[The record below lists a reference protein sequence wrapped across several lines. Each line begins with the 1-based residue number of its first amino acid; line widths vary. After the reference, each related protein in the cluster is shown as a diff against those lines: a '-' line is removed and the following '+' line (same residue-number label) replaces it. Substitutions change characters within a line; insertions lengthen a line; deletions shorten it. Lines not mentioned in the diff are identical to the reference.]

1 MKKITPLLLLFISY
15 YNSFAQGSYPPDASS
30 IGTTAIHKDSSIFVS
45 WAATCQ
51 INRGWQ
57 NSLNTSLG
65 RASSGTSSNA
75 IGKSGINGTVS
86 LGDNGEAILSFE
98 HPIING
104 IGFDFAVF
112 ENAFNHTFLELAFV
126 EVSTNGTDFV
136 RFPSYSQTQTVN
148 QVGGFEEL
156 DPTNIHNLAG
166 KYMVGYGTPFDLEDL
181 VDSTLVDINN
191 INYIK
196 IIDVIGIVNNPLA
209 SLDNNSTPIND
220 PYPTPYATS
229 GFDLDAIGIIH
240 QFVSIQQNEELVT
253 TIYPNPSSGMFTIK
267 YNNSDLKNI
276 ALINSLGEIVI
287 NETTTTKSYYFNQ
300 NISSGTYILQTKIKE
315 KTMFNKIIIQ

>member
-51 INRGWQ
+51 VNRGWQ

-209 SLDNNSTPIND
+209 SIDNNSIQIND
-220 PYPTPYATS
+220 PFPTPYPTS
-229 GFDLDAIGIIH
+229 GFDLDAIGVIH

-253 TIYPNPSSGMFTIK
+253 TIYPNPSSGLFTIK

-276 ALINSLGEIVI
+276 TLINSLGEIVI

-300 NISSGTYILQTKIKE
+300 NISSGIYILRTKIKE
-315 KTMFNKIIIQ
+315 KTIFNKIIIQ